1 MLAVLS
7 RLILLLQQLQQQ
19 PHHSSVVITAVTDG
33 EVDEDILIY
42 FNDLRSNGLACRVIN
57 ECNRLGR
64 VEFGTDTSPAQVV
77 YNAIKS

>member
-1 MLAVLS
+1 MLGCFIS
-7 RLILLLQQLQQQ
+7 TYLIVAAAAAAAASL
-19 PHHSSVVITAVTDG
+19 VITAVTDG
-33 EVDEDILIY
+33 EVDEDIRIY
-42 FNDLRSNGLACRVIN
+42 FNDLRSNRLACRVIN